1 VEHWCTVRCAWCGE
15 LFDIELDPS
24 AARDQRYVE
33 DCSVCCRPNVIR
45 VVFDRTGEPEVTT
58 EQEG

>member
-1 VEHWCTVRCAWCGE
+1 VETWFTVRCAWCGE

-33 DCSVCCRPNVIR
+33 DCEVCCHPNLIR
-45 VVFDRTGEPEVTT
+45 ATFDEAGEAEVTT
-58 EQEG
+58 EQE